1 MTAKKI
7 KELINKYKD
16 NYYDNYKIKNALNK
30 LKKNVPK
37 KPIKPVLKQNPTIE
51 NIDQYIK
58 MFQNYTIEELEY
70 DKIVEEN
77 NEFNS
82 VITKTFEDYLTE
94 WSGLNKLSNEQ
105 QNLVINLYSNLIDEY
120 MCDIERFEKIKEIID
135 FIEKYNQL

>member
-1 MTAKKI
+1 
-7 KELINKYKD
+7 
-16 NYYDNYKIKNALNK
+16 
-30 LKKNVPK
+30 
-37 KPIKPVLKQNPTIE
+37 
-51 NIDQYIK
+51 